1 LFICQYIYNNFLKI
15 FNVIRILNY
24 FLKFF
29 MFFLKYSLI
38 TKHKTIILNNKKN
51 MKLFMGDVFNK
62 N

>member
-1 LFICQYIYNNFLKI
+1 
-15 FNVIRILNY
+15 
-24 FLKFF
+24 